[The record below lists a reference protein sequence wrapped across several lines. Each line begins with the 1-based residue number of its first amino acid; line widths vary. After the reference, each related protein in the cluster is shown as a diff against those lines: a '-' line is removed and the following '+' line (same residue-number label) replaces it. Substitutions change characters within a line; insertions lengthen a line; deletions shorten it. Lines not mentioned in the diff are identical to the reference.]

1 MRTDRIKMKST
12 LLLLLFILFAGA
24 SEGASNLIST
34 TLPNQQQLPSGQV
47 SLLFQD
53 SEGYMW
59 YGTDGGGLCR
69 DDGYRVKVFRADINT
84 PDLIESNS
92 ITCITEDRNR
102 NILFGTRRGAYL
114 LNKTDYSV
122 KPFPDERIA
131 GWDITSINTDSTGNI
146 WISAANS
153 LFRYNSRLEPSGTY
167 SLSWFGFSKYVRNA
181 YVDRQNQLW
190 LTLWRGG
197 MLRFDATAD
206 ALEEIEWPFEFLPSY
221 IVQDPV
227 HDYYWLGTWGAGLMR
242 YHPDEQDPQR
252 RFILLLAS
260 THLIPTEQRKIE
272 AITFDSRH
280 NRLWVISKED
290 LHCYQIKAD
299 SSLQAISTADFLT
312 PGKKMLN
319 DLLTDRHGHIWVAG
333 YYPHSFIIS
342 YLTREIQHDPISV
355 ISNSLGFPP
364 AIMNLQ
370 SEDQHFWLW
379 QRANGLYVYEPGSE
393 NLLHSSN
400 RRLLPNFIKARQS
413 KGIYCVMSDPQL
425 IHIQY
430 LNGRIEEQL
439 LASVPVETGE
449 RIRTLHDDGIGSIWI
464 GTSFNL
470 YSYNLETKQINKQWS
485 NTGFINEIMS
495 TSDGTVYI
503 ATEAQG
509 ILCLQPDGRRLRYAI
524 AENFMHFSLS
534 PDQQL
539 WAGTQQGSL
548 YQIDHP
554 NQRLYNRSRTSGM
567 RGDIITDLAVDC
579 NRQLWIATDQ
589 KLTIYNPVEQT
600 FQLMRS
606 NDAGIKLSNF
616 LNLQSG
622 VDGKIYIGGTG
633 GIMSTRPATPQ
644 LQPSGTSRVGLTAMR
659 INGVSRLPGYGQQ
672 RIVLKAHE
680 RNLELLFSSFD
691 PLNRDKIRMAFRY
704 KDSQTRWNHLAEGQ
718 NSIFLSELG
727 KGNYQLEVKVTDPH
741 GAWSNHILTLE
752 IERLPAWWESRWA
765 LALYIL
771 LGAALLYFLLQQY
784 LQSQK
789 SKQLVLMEKQV
800 AEMKYQFFTNISH
813 ELRTPLT
820 LVITPLQSI
829 IRQLQEGAVRTQL
842 ESVSRHAHQLLNL
855 VNQLLDFRKMEAG
868 GETLQL
874 IPGEMLGFLNR
885 ILNSFRES
893 AQSKG
898 IVLEFMSDLTECRVL
913 ADYDKLEKMV
923 NNLLSNALKFTAQ
936 GGKISLQLDT
946 DTSEKTVLISV
957 SDTGIGI
964 PESELSHIFERFHQI
979 GNTAGGSGI
988 GLHLVDSYAR
998 LHKGR
1003 VTVSSR
1009 EGEGSTFTIHLPLLT
1024 ESDAVVATE
1033 AVLATEAINVT
1044 EQAKYIVQPTS
1055 NLHPADFS
1063 KKILIVE
1070 DNEEFRQY
1078 MKQELGQ
1085 YYTIHEAADGIE
1097 GEKAAIAHQPDIILS
1112 DLKMPHRDGIALCRR
1127 LKQNIRVSHIPF
1139 ILLTANSDVA
1149 SEKEGYRE
1157 GADAYIAKPFDM
1169 ETLLYRVQHLMQQQ
1183 QQRQD
1188 DFRQT
1193 LEVNPR
1199 SITIS
1204 SVDEQFIQKALNH
1217 IEKHMSNANYSIE
1230 ELSSDM
1236 AMSRVNLYRKL
1247 VSITGLSPAEFVKS
1261 IRLKRAAQLLREG
1274 QLTVQETAYRVG
1286 FNNPG
1291 YFSKAYKKMFGI
1303 LPSEVGSEKA

>member
-12 LLLLLFILFAGA
+12 LLTLLFILFAGA
-24 SEGASNLIST
+24 SRGASNLIST

-92 ITCITEDRNR
+92 ITCVTEDRNR

-122 KPFPDERIA
+122 QPFPDPCIA
-131 GWDITSINTDSTGNI
+131 GWDITSINTDSTGTI

-153 LFRYNSRLEPSGTY
+153 LFRYNSQFEPTGTY
-167 SLSWFGFSKYVRNA
+167 PLSWFGYSKYVRNA
-181 YVDRQNQLW
+181 YIDRHNQLW

-197 MLRFDATAD
+197 MLRFDAETNT
-206 ALEEIEWPFEFLPSY
+206 LHEIEWPFEFLPSF
-221 IVQDPV
+221 IVQDPS
-227 HDYYWLGTWGAGLMR
+227 HDYYWLGTWGGGLMR
-242 YHPDEQDPQR
+242 FHPDETDPQL
-252 RFILLLAS
+252 RFRFQEAS
-260 THLIPTEQRKIE
+260 IRQLPTEQRKIE
-272 AITFDSRH
+272 AITIDSRH

-290 LHCYQIKAD
+290 LHGYQIEAD
-299 SSLQAISTADFLT
+299 ESLQVLSTTDFLA
-312 PGKKMLN
+312 PGKKMLS

-342 YLTREIQHDPISV
+342 NLTREIQHDPVSV
-355 ISNSLGFPP
+355 MQNSLGFPP
-364 AIMNLQ
+364 AIVNML
-370 SEDQHFWLW
+370 SEDHHFWLW
-379 QRANGLYVYEPGSE
+379 QRGNGLYIYEPNSGK
-393 NLLHSSN
+393 LLHSSN

-413 KGIYCVMSDPQL
+413 AGIYCVMNDPQL

-430 LNGRIEEQL
+430 LNGKLEEQVL
-439 LASVPVETGE
+439 TTVPMETGE
-449 RIRTLHDDGIGSIWI
+449 RIRTLHDDGEGNIWI

-470 YSYNLETKQINKQWS
+470 FRYQIENKALHKEWS
-485 NTGFINEIMS
+485 NTGFINEI
-495 TSDGTVYI
+495 TNTTDGSIYL

-509 ILCLQPDGRRLRYAI
+509 ILCLQPDGPKLRYAI
-524 AENFMHFSLS
+524 AENMMHFSLS

-548 YQIDHP
+548 YQLDHA
-554 NQRLYNRSRTSGM
+554 NRKLYNRSRTSGM

-579 NRQLWIATDQ
+579 NQQLWIATDQ
-589 KLTIYNPVEQT
+589 KLTIYNPVERT

-606 NDAGIKLSNF
+606 NDAGIKLNNF
-616 LNLQSG
+616 LTLQAG

-633 GIMSTRPATPQ
+633 GILSTRPTSPL
-644 LQPSGTSRVGLTAMR
+644 LQASGTSTVGLTAMR

-741 GAWSNHILTLE
+741 GSWSDQLLTLE

-765 LALYIL
+765 LALYLL
-771 LGAALLYFLLQQY
+771 LGAGLVYFLLQQY

-829 IRQLQEGAVRTQL
+829 IRQLQEGAIRTQL
-842 ESVSRHAHQLLNL
+842 ESASRHAHQLLNL

-874 IPGEMLGFLNR
+874 IPGEMHGFLNR
-885 ILNSFRES
+885 ILDSFRE
-893 AQSKG
+893 AALGKG
-898 IVLEFMSDLTECRVL
+898 IALEFSSQLTECRVL

-923 NNLLSNALKFTAQ
+923 NNLLSNALKFTTQ
-936 GGKISLQLDT
+936 GGKVSLTLDT
-946 DTSEKTVLISV
+946 DASSQTVTISV
-957 SDTGIGI
+957 SDTGVGI

-979 GNTAGGSGI
+979 RNTAGGSGI

-998 LHKGR
+998 LHNGR

-1009 EGEGSTFTIHLPLLT
+1009 QGEGSTFTLHLPLLVEPDT
-1024 ESDAVVATE
+1024 
-1033 AVLATEAINVT
+1033 INAS
-1044 EQAKYIVQPTS
+1044 EQAQQKIQATS
-1055 NLHPADFS
+1055 KLHPADFS

-1070 DNEEFRQY
+1070 DNEEFRGY

-1085 YYTIHEAADGIE
+1085 YYTIVEAADGIA
-1097 GEKAAIAHQPDIILS
+1097 GEKEALAHQPDIILS

-1204 SVDEQFIQKALNH
+1204 SVDEQFIQKALDH

-1261 IRLKRAAQLLREG
+1261 IRLKRAAQLLRDG
-1274 QLTVQETAYRVG
+1274 QLTVQETAFRVG

-1303 LPSEVGSEKA
+1303 LPSEVGSGKGNT